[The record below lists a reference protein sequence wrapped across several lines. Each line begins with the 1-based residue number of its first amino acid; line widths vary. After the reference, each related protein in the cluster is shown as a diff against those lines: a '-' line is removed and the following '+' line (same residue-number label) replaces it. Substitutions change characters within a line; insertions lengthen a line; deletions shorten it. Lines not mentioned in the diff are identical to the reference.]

1 MSEPDDN
8 FLLSDIESTRANDP
22 SGVIAPRLSDSVLA
36 TLQVTAQS
44 ARGYAEN
51 AQAANT
57 KRAYA
62 ADMRHYDAWCA
73 ARTLTS
79 MPAEPAT
86 LALYFASLAD
96 AGAKF
101 ATIRR
106 RIAAINGAHR
116 DRGFDSPSG
125 HGEVRR
131 IIAGIARTIGM
142 AKTQKDA
149 LGLDLLR
156 QALDTFDSSLR
167 GTRDRAILLLG
178 FAGAFRRSELVALDV
193 SDLAF
198 SRKGLLVTL
207 RHSKTDQ
214 VGEGRKVAVP
224 VAPAP
229 SARLCAVRAVKGWL
243 QVARIDDGPLFRGTD
258 GGVVEARRISDASI
272 ARLVK
277 RATKAAGIVGDFSGH
292 SLRAGFV
299 TSAAEK
305 RVPNRNIAR
314 VTGHRSAVLEDYVRR
329 ANVFDDPALLDILR

>member
-1 MSEPDDN
+1 MSDPDDN
-8 FLLSDIESTRANDP
+8 LPLSDSEAMGELVA
-22 SGVIAPRLSDSVLA
+22 SGVITTILSDSVLA
-36 TLQVTAQS
+36 TLRATAES
-44 ARGYAEN
+44 ARGYADN

-57 KRAYA
+57 RRAYA
-62 ADMRHYDAWCA
+62 ADLRHFDAWCVV
-73 ARTLTS
+73 RTLTPV
-79 MPAEPAT
+79 PAEPAT
-86 LALYFASLAD
+86 LALYLASLAD

-116 DRGFDSPSG
+116 DRGFDSPSA

-131 IIAGIARTIGM
+131 IVAGIARTIGT

-178 FAGAFRRSELVALDV
+178 FAGAFRRSELVAFDV

-198 SRKGLLVTL
+198 SRKGVVVTL

-214 VGEGRKVAVP
+214 IGEGRKVAVP
-224 VAPAP
+224 TAPI
-229 SARLCAVRAVKGWL
+229 ARLCAVKAVKGWL
-243 QVARIDDGPLFRGTD
+243 QVARIEDGPLFRGID
-258 GGVVEARRISDASI
+258 RDVVEARRISDASI

-277 RATKAAGIVGDFSGH
+277 RATKAAGIVGDFAGH

-305 RVPNRNIAR
+305 RVPTRNIAR

-329 ANVFDDPALLDILR
+329 ANVFDDPALLDIMR